1 MNDCLR
7 DAARLQRW
15 MQAVIM
21 HPEGVSQGVDSTE
34 ARHHVDI
41 SIDQLEDLICRSE
54 RLTSR
59 ERLSI
64 YGNAYYARLLECLR
78 SVFPQFAK
86 AVGDDAFDE
95 LGVGYLQSYPS
106 RSYTLDALGANFPD
120 YLQETRPD
128 RDAESGQREA
138 WPDFLIELA
147 TLEWA
152 IHQVF
157 DGPGDERQPAWS
169 FESVRHDV
177 ASRWPNVQLLPS
189 PSLRLLSFRFPV
201 NDHYTS
207 LRQATGEHDRPT
219 VPDPEPTW
227 LAITRRDYVV
237 RRHPLRHS
245 QFALLSQILSGE
257 KLGRAIA
264 EAAAVEAGLLDHFS
278 RNLQEWFC
286 TWMVAGFFVGV
297 TGEPQVARSRDA

>member
-1 MNDCLR
+1 MNGCSC

-21 HPEGVSQGVDSTE
+21 HPGGVSQGVDSAE
-34 ARHHVDI
+34 ARRHVEV
-41 SIDQLEDLICRSE
+41 SIDQLEELICRSE
-54 RLTSR
+54 SLTSR

-106 RSYTLDALGANFPD
+106 RSYTLDALGANFPG

-157 DGPGDERQPAWS
+157 DGPGDERQAAWN
-169 FESVRHDV
+169 FHSVGQDV
-177 ASRWPNVQLLPS
+177 ASRWPNVRLLPA
-189 PSLRLLSFRFPV
+189 PSLRLLSFGFPV
-201 NDHYTS
+201 NDYYTS
-207 LRQATGEHDRPT
+207 LRQATGEDDRPA
-219 VPDPEPTW
+219 VPDPESTW
-227 LAITRRDYVV
+227 LALTRRDYVV
-237 RRHPLRHS
+237 RRHSLQRP
-245 QFALLSQILSGE
+245 QFALLSQVLSG
-257 KLGRAIA
+257 KNLGHAIVC
-264 EAAAVEAGLLDHFS
+264 AATIEEGSLDDFPK
-278 RNLQEWFC
+278 RLEEWFR
-286 TWMVAGFFVGV
+286 TWMTAGFFVGIA
-297 TGEPQVARSRDA
+297 GEPFVA